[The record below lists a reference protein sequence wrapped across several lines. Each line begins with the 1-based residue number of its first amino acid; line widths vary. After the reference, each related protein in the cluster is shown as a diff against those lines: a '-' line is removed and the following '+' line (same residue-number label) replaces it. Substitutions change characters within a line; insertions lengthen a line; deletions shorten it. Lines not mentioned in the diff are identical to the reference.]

1 MQKEGFWI
9 DNLQINEWLMQL
21 CLNKFI
27 QIFVD
32 LDIPPT
38 LLVYLNL
45 TLNFVQEKKPEV
57 NSYWGRFCILFSG
70 FYLFLEKFDKFFDLI

>member
-1 MQKEGFWI
+1 
-9 DNLQINEWLMQL
+9 MQL

-45 TLNFVQEKKPEV
+45 TLNFVQEKNRKL
-57 NSYWGRFCILFSG
+57 ILIEDDFVYYFRG
-70 FYLFLEKFDKFFDLI
+70 FIYF